1 VVIKWLEKGLIDPEK
16 LITHQFAYQHVI
28 DALELFENDRKRCCK
43 VLLTF
48 SQ

>member
-1 VVIKWLEKGLIDPEK
+1 NPEE